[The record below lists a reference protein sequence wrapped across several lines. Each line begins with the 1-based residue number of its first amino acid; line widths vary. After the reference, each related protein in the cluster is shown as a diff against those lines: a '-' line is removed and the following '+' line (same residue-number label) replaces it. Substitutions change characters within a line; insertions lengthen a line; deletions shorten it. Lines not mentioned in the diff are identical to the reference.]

1 MSSSTKRH
9 FGDMSPNSSHTSE
22 PTPKFQRLDTV
33 RLSMSEEQ
41 HVEQDQQLLKARVI
55 NLIPEQLD
63 EELAATILSHI
74 IKNARD
80 HMNQVSL
87 SEVEKL
93 VQTEDGLMEELQD
106 AWSNKS
112 FSRIRSLRILQNPVL
127 DRRPVVT
134 PPPTT
139 NYNVQDSPP
148 TISNKINTFRKA
160 LKAQLKNFIVEGE
173 RAIPRWNTKDKGTFD
188 DHVRALRIPMLKG
201 QPSLLLHDL
210 GELAANDEENV
221 SLLFATSGSEKI
233 FCNVSG
239 SGKTRMLLQ
248 GLYRTWGFYFV
259 CQVDF
264 NGIGSRDIATAI
276 SRLSKTQGWTE
287 PLPERR
293 SAALLAS
300 NDNDLIAQAQFK
312 SVLLA
317 RLIILNLF
325 LTICEEHQGITDEAK
340 GLWTI
345 LQVDP
350 TNFGH
355 SYDIFNDLFQLL
367 EGITN
372 SDLHERFS
380 NELRAANDRLRSRLV
395 CVVDEAQAAAR
406 SHEEAFISSFETSSP
421 QSRPVLKSLS
431 KFMHS
436 CDFQVILTGTDISID
451 QIGTAIVSTSLKNPE
466 FQFFHETGSLDDV
479 KNHAAYMERYLPAS
493 LLQGEAG
500 KQLRRRSWHWLR
512 GRYRFT
518 AVFVMLL
525 LEDGGRSPHTI
536 LDYLVHHITGYWPN
550 DGMDEWRKQEPA
562 KTPVIHVKI
571 IYNVEQLQQH
581 AYLLKDA
588 SRIVFRYMIGRN
600 VPASNEYPKTWVELG
615 FARFLDNIVSI
626 NENLAIL
633 SLARWL
639 EEQRGFTLKDFLN
652 DAVNDSTRPQIRGYR
667 FEDVITFHLYS
678 AFQDFVELKKA
689 FNFICPVPEWASQR
703 ARLITFTR
711 GEDREYQW
719 AGVNSR
725 RLGKPQLSTAPM
737 AVGSST
743 ADHEAVV
750 SWLEDQKY
758 IPIFLPTDLMG
769 PDHVLLMELED
780 GRHVWLVIQ
789 EKFVDYVLA
798 TAKLKAAVKTVT
810 PPFFEGHPPGIKA
823 CERAVMSNLRDNLQ
837 TDTQDAMN
845 DVPNP
850 VPGNPP
856 VLRVITN
863 VCGVKTEELSADNGP
878 LAIMDLKHLQSTTW
892 NGVVGILGAALP
904 D

>member
-1 MSSSTKRH
+1 MSSSTKRP

-33 RLSMSEEQ
+33 RLSISEEE
-41 HVEQDQQLLKARVI
+41 HAEQDQKVLNAPFVHLLP
-55 NLIPEQLD
+55 NPLD
-63 EELAATILSHI
+63 EPSASHLLTHI

-80 HMNQVSL
+80 HIKQVCL

-106 AWSNKS
+106 AWSKKS
-112 FSRIRSLRILQNPVL
+112 FSRIRSLHPVL
-127 DRRPVVT
+127 DRRPVIT

-139 NYNVQDSPP
+139 NHNVQDSPR
-148 TISNKINTFRKA
+148 TISNKINKFRQA
-160 LKAQLKNFIVEGE
+160 LKPQLKNFIVEGQ
-173 RAIPRWNTKDKGTFD
+173 RAIPRWNPKDKGTFY
-188 DHVRALRIPMLKG
+188 DHVSALRIPMLKG

-221 SLLFATSGSEKI
+221 TSLFATSDSEKI

-239 SGKTRMLLQ
+239 SGKTRVLLQ

-259 CQVDF
+259 CQVDS

-276 SRLSKTQGWTE
+276 LLLSKTKGWTE

-293 SAALLAS
+293 SLALLAS
-300 NDNDLIAQAQFK
+300 NDNDQIAQAQFK
-312 SVLLA
+312 TVLLA

-325 LTICEEHQGITDEAK
+325 LTICEEHQGIADEAK

-350 TNFGH
+350 TNFDH

-367 EGITN
+367 AGITD
-372 SDLHERFS
+372 SDLHEHFS
-380 NELRAANDRLRSRLV
+380 NELRAANNRLRSHLV
-395 CVVDEAQAAAR
+395 CVIDEAQAAAR
-406 SHEEAFISSFETSSP
+406 SHEKAFISSATSSP
-421 QSRPVLKSLS
+421 LSRPVLKSLS

-436 CDFQVILTGTDISID
+436 CNFQVILTGTDISID
-451 QIGTAIVSTSLKNPE
+451 KIGTAIVSSSLKSPE

-500 KQLRRRSWHWLR
+500 EQLRRRSWHWLR

-525 LEDGGRSPHTI
+525 LQDGGRSPHTI

-550 DGMDEWRKQEPA
+550 DGMDEWRKQEPN
-562 KTPVIHVKI
+562 KSPVIHVKI

-581 AYLLKDA
+581 AYLLKDV
-588 SRIVFRYMIGRN
+588 SRIVFRYMTGRN
-600 VPASNEYPKTWVELG
+600 VDPPSYEYPKTLVELG
-615 FARFLDNIVSI
+615 FARFLNNTVSI

-639 EEQRGFTLKDFLN
+639 EEQRGFTLKDYLN
-652 DAVNDSTRPQIRGYR
+652 DAMNDSMRPQIRGYI

-689 FNFICPVPEWASQR
+689 FNFIRPVPEWASQR

-711 GEDREYQW
+711 GEDRKYQW

-750 SWLEDQKY
+750 SWLKDQKY
-758 IPIFLPTDLMG
+758 IPIFLPTSTDLMG

-798 TAKLKAAVKTVT
+798 TAELEAAVKAVT
-810 PPFFEGHPPGIKA
+810 PPFFEGHAPGIK
-823 CERAVMSNLRDNLQ
+823 RDNLQ
-837 TDTQDAMN
+837 TSTRDAMN
-845 DVPNP
+845 GVPNP

-863 VCGVKTEELSADNGP
+863 VCGVKTEELSADKGP

-904 D
+904 HDSD